1 MVDQVEQDRNPLK
14 TMNVLRA
21 VQWAIAAWYK
31 ISPQTVI
38 NCFTHLTIFGPR
50 EGPQGAPSRYSEPQL
65 EAELEVYLQQL
76 SRAGQIRQLIP
87 ISNFININRKD
98 ALTEPKA
105 SILQEAIKALIV
117 TLYNAPDDKESNKE
131 VKP

>member
-21 VQWAIAAWYK
+21 VQWAIAAWHE
-31 ISPQTVI
+31 ISPQTVM

-50 EGPQGAPSRYSEPQL
+50 EGPQGTPSGYSEPQL

-76 SRAGQIRQLIP
+76 SQAGQIRQLIP
-87 ISNFININRKD
+87 IRDFININGED
-98 ALTEPKA
+98 ALIEPDA
-105 SILQEAIKALIV
+105 SI
-117 TLYNAPDDKESNKE
+117 
-131 VKP
+131 